1 MNAIFSK
8 LSEAGGDMSK
18 VDRNAFPVLNMLNT
32 RYFILPLQ
40 DGKTAPVFNP
50 YACGNAWFVGD
61 VKYVDNANEEI
72 DALHDVN
79 PLHTAVID
87 KKFAELVKMT
97 AAPDSLS
104 SIVLKEYQ
112 PNALKY
118 EVDSKN
124 GGVVVFSE
132 IYYPGWIS
140 TIDGEEV
147 EHGRADYI
155 LRAMNVPAGKHV
167 KH

>member
-1 MNAIFSK
+1 
-8 LSEAGGDMSK
+8 
-18 VDRNAFPVLNMLNT
+18 
-32 RYFILPLQ
+32 
-40 DGKTAPVFNP
+40 
-50 YACGNAWFVGD
+50 
-61 VKYVDNANEEI
+61 
-72 DALHDVN
+72 
-79 PLHTAVID
+79 
-87 KKFAELVKMT
+87 MT

-140 TIDGEEV
+140 TIDGKEV

-167 KH
+167 IEFKFDPKSLHTTETIAYIALALLAIGVVAVLMSEYKKRKV

>member
-1 MNAIFSK
+1 M
-8 LSEAGGDMSK
+8 
-18 VDRNAFPVLNMLNT
+18 
-32 RYFILPLQ
+32 
-40 DGKTAPVFNP
+40 FNP
-50 YACGNAWFVGD
+50 YAYGNAWFVSD
-61 VKYVDNANEEI
+61 VDYVNNANEEI
-72 DALHDVN
+72 DALHDIN
-79 PLHTAVID
+79 PLHTAVVD
-87 KKFAELVKMT
+87 KRFAEQVKIT
-97 AAPDSLS
+97 ASPDSLS

-167 KH
+167 IEFKFDPKSLHTTETIAYIAFALLALGVVAVMISEYKKRKV

>member
-1 MNAIFSK
+1 M
-8 LSEAGGDMSK
+8 
-18 VDRNAFPVLNMLNT
+18 VDKR
-32 RYFILPLQ
+32 
-40 DGKTAPVFNP
+40 
-50 YACGNAWFVGD
+50 
-61 VKYVDNANEEI
+61 
-72 DALHDVN
+72 
-79 PLHTAVID
+79 
-87 KKFAELVKMT
+87 FAEQVRASS
-97 AAPDSLS
+97 AADSLDTV
-104 SIVLKEYQ
+104 VLKEYQ

-118 EVDSKN
+118 EVNSKN

-167 KH
+167 VEFKFDPKSLHLTETIAYIALVLLAVGVVVVIATEYRRRNS

>member
-1 MNAIFSK
+1 M
-8 LSEAGGDMSK
+8 
-18 VDRNAFPVLNMLNT
+18 
-32 RYFILPLQ
+32 
-40 DGKTAPVFNP
+40 FNP

-72 DALHDVN
+72 DALHDIN
-79 PLHTAVID
+79 PLHTAVVD
-87 KKFAELVKMT
+87 KKFAEQVKMT

-155 LRAMNVPAGKHV
+155 LRAMNVPAGKHMIEFKFDPKSLHATETIAYISLALLAIGV
-167 KH
+167 VAVIMSEFRKRRV